1 MTEAKILI
9 IEDNEDL
16 VFSLTKV
23 LQNEDYQVVSASSG
37 EKGLEILQKDL
48 IDLILLDLNLP
59 KMNGLDTLT
68 RIKENDPDMAVLMMT
83 ASTDIQPAIEALKK
97 GAFEYLMKPFE
108 LDELKVV
115 VKHALESHQL
125 KLEVNRLKRA
135 HHKQHPSDNIFG
147 ESAIIQKTRDLI
159 NVIAKTPRTSV
170 MIQGSSGTGKE
181 LVANAIHYGSSR
193 RSKPFIKINCSAIP
207 DNLIESEL
215 FGHEKGSFTDAKT
228 LKKGLFELANGG
240 TIFLDEIASMKLS
253 LQPKILRLIESQT
266 FRRIG
271 GVNDINVDVRI
282 IAATNVDLAKLVEEK
297 EFREDLFYR
306 LKVMEVTIPPLKE
319 RGNDVLLL
327 AKLFLQEFN
336 IEFNKDLLGFSEE
349 TERLMLDYEWP
360 GNVRELKNVI
370 ERGVILCQDN
380 LIKPEHLPLELREG
394 SEKPLT
400 EKPSFG
406 NIPLQEMEKYHIL
419 QVLDSV
425 NGNKSQASRILDIS
439 RSTLREKL
447 KSYHIT
453 D

>member
-1 MTEAKILI
+1 MNNAKILI

-23 LQNEDYQVVSASSG
+23 LKNEGYQVISAESG
-37 EKGLEILQKDL
+37 EEGLEILQKDL

-59 KMNGLDTLT
+59 KMNGLEILSTV
-68 RIKENDPDMAVLMMT
+68 KANDPDMVVLMMT
-83 ASTDIQPAIEALKK
+83 ASTGVQPAIEALKK

-115 VKHALESHQL
+115 VKNALETHQL

-135 HHKQHPSDNIFG
+135 HQKQHPSDNIFG
-147 ESAIIQKTRDLI
+147 ESNAIQKTRELI
-159 NVIAKTPRTSV
+159 NVIAQTPRTSV
-170 MIQGSSGTGKE
+170 LIQGDSGTGKE
-181 LVANAIHYGSSR
+181 LVANAIHYGSAR
-193 RSKPFIKINCSAIP
+193 NNKPFIKINCSAIP

-271 GVNDINVDVRI
+271 GVNDIHVDVRI
-282 IAATNVDLAKLVEEK
+282 IAATNVDLGEMVENK

-306 LKVMEVTIPPLKE
+306 LKVMEVTIPPLRE
-319 RGNDVLLL
+319 RERDILLI

-336 IEFNKDLLGFSEE
+336 CEFNKNVNGFSEE
-349 TERLMLDYEWP
+349 TEKLMLVYDWP

-370 ERGVILCQDN
+370 ERGVILCQEDM
-380 LIKPEHLPLELREG
+380 IQPEHLPIELRQG
-394 SEKPLT
+394 SEPHIS

-419 QVLDSV
+419 QVLGSV

-447 KSYHIT
+447 KSYNIT
-453 D
+453 E

>member
-1 MTEAKILI
+1 MTNPKILI

-23 LQNEDYQVVSASSG
+23 LQNEGYHVVSANSG
-37 EKGLEILQKDL
+37 EDGLSILQKDL

-59 KMNGLDTLT
+59 KMNGLEILSKV
-68 RIKENDPDMAVLMMT
+68 KENDPDMVVLMMT
-83 ASTDIQPAIEALKK
+83 ASTGVQPAIEALKK

-115 VKHALESHQL
+115 VRNALESHQL
-125 KLEVNRLKRA
+125 RLEVNRLKRA
-135 HHKQHPSDNIFG
+135 HSKQHPSDDIFG
-147 ESAIIQKTRDLI
+147 QSKIIQKTRELI
-159 NVIAKTPRTSV
+159 NVVAQTPRTSV
-170 MIQGSSGTGKE
+170 LIQGNSGTGKE
-181 LVANAIHYGSSR
+181 LVANAIHYGSAR
-193 RSKPFIKINCSAIP
+193 NGKPFIKINCSAIP

-271 GVNDINVDVRI
+271 GVNDIHVDVRI
-282 IAATNVDLAKLVEEK
+282 IAATNVDLGKMVEEK

-306 LKVMEVTIPPLKE
+306 LKVMEVTIPPLKDRE
-319 RGNDVLLL
+319 NDVILI

-336 IEFNKDLLGFSEE
+336 NEFNKNVIGFSDE
-349 TERLMLDYEWP
+349 TEKLMLEYEWP

-370 ERGVILCQDN
+370 ERGVILCQEEF
-380 LIKPEHLPLELREG
+380 IQSEHLPLELRQSNETHT
-394 SEKPLT
+394 S

-419 QVLDSV
+419 QVLNSV
-425 NGNKSQASRILDIS
+425 NGNKSHASRILDIS

-447 KSYHIT
+447 KSYNISE
-453 D
+453 